1 MGRDSVS
8 RFEVDLDR
16 IESGIAVLLTPG
28 GFSWH
33 LPEQYLP
40 SGVTEG
46 MTMKVTLIGDTEA
59 TSARIDR
66 ISDLRERL
74 ENR

>member
-1 MGRDSVS
+1 MSTEQVS
-8 RFEVDLDR
+8 SFQVDLDR
-16 IESGIAVLLTPG
+16 IESGIAVILTPG

-33 LPEQYLP
+33 LPEEYLP
-40 SGVTEG
+40 QGVTEG
-46 MTMKVTLIGDTEA
+46 MTMRVTLRKDQGA

-66 ISDLRERL
+66 INDLRSRL

>member
-1 MGRDSVS
+1 MSRDPVS

-33 LPEQYLP
+33 LPEDYLP
-40 SGVTEG
+40 PGVTEG
-46 MTMKVTLIGDTEA
+46 MTLKVSLRKDQQSTN
-59 TSARIDR
+59 ARIQR